1 MASDKKKQLLF
12 GGIGVVALVI
22 VAAFLMK
29 SGASDDT
36 PQTRQPNQPV
46 AGDTDSDFDDDP
58 ASVAT
63 RSTPTVDRSGS
74 GRLAGAS
81 DGGSAIDE
89 EEEGSSVTKKSKR
102 QKKRR
107 SRKKQ
112 SSDDPDDEEAIK
124 KAGKQKVIPRPF

>member
-12 GGIGVVALVI
+12 GGIGMVVLVI
-22 VAAFLMK
+22 VVAFLMK
-29 SGASDDT
+29 SGASDGAS
-36 PQTRQPNQPV
+36 QSQQPNQPV
-46 AGDTDSDFDDDP
+46 VRDTGSDFDDDP

-63 RSTPTVDRSGS
+63 RSTPTVDRSRS

-81 DGGSAIDE
+81 DGGSAVDE
-89 EEEGSSVTKKSKR
+89 DEDEGSVEKKSKR

-112 SSDDPDDEEAIK
+112 SDDDSDDEEEIK
-124 KAGKQKVIPRPF
+124 KSGKEKVIPRPF

>member
-22 VAAFLMK
+22 AVAILMK
-29 SGASDDT
+29 SGASDVT

-46 AGDTDSDFDDDP
+46 VGATDSDFDDEP
-58 ASVAT
+58 ASVAP
-63 RSTPTVDRSGS
+63 RSTPTGDRSRG

-81 DGGSAIDE
+81 DGGTAVDE
-89 EEEGSSVTKKSKR
+89 DEDESSVEKKSKKQR
-102 QKKRR
+102 KRR

-112 SSDDPDDEEAIK
+112 SGDESDDEEESK
-124 KAGKQKVIPRPF
+124 KAGKEKVIPRPF

>member
-29 SGASDDT
+29 SSASDDT

-46 AGDTDSDFDDDP
+46 ASDTDSDFDDDR

-63 RSTPTVDRSGS
+63 RSTPTADRSGS

-81 DGGSAIDE
+81 DGTVNGEDE
-89 EEEGSSVTKKSKR
+89 DENSVAKKSKR

-107 SRKKQ
+107 ARKKQ
-112 SSDDPDDEEAIK
+112 SSDDSDDEEAVK
-124 KAGKQKVIPRPF
+124 NSGKQKVVPRPF

>member
-22 VAAFLMK
+22 AVAILMK
-29 SGASDDT
+29 SGASDVT
-36 PQTRQPNQPV
+36 PQTGQPNQPV
-46 AGDTDSDFDDDP
+46 VGATDSDFDDDP
-58 ASVAT
+58 ASVAS

-89 EEEGSSVTKKSKR
+89 EEEGNSVAKKSKR

-112 SSDDPDDEEAIK
+112 SSDDSDDEEATK
-124 KAGKQKVIPRPF
+124 KAGKQKMIPRPF

>member
-12 GGIGVVALVI
+12 GGIGVVVLVI

-29 SGASDDT
+29 SGASDGESQTQQPDQPAVRDT
-36 PQTRQPNQPV
+36 
-46 AGDTDSDFDDDP
+46 GSDFDDDP
-58 ASVAT
+58 GSVAT
-63 RSTPTVDRSGS
+63 RSTPTVDRSRS
-74 GRLAGAS
+74 GRLAGVS

-89 EEEGSSVTKKSKR
+89 DEDENSVEKKSKR

-112 SSDDPDDEEAIK
+112 SDDDSEDEEAIK
-124 KAGKQKVIPRPF
+124 KSGKEKVVPVPF